1 MSRELSALNKELALE
16 TKWDEKRKKDIQI
29 ETAEKI
35 AQTNRFLDFVASAV
49 KVGGEVA
56 KNKAADAEI
65 DQQAQDQG
73 FEKVETKVEGK
84 PFQTEVSY
92 VKEVDG
98 NQISVSR
105 SQFSSLQESSLM
117 TNRSMSEI
125 YSKGDPFSNETP
137 LAKNQRQLQMLNTLL
152 ETGNLFASTTGQDTS
167 QIVSNTPIVTQ
178 DQIKTRIGG
187 PNVDLY
193 EAIDFDNVEIDKS
206 SAINFLNEPLIDAW
220 DIAENYGGT
229 VDYTTDS
236 GEVIQVNPLEAQI
249 LDKYKSESDL
259 ETGIEFTK
267 YLKGI
272 KGPTAYGGR

>member
-187 PNVDLY
+187 PNADLY